1 MENEDIF
8 MQINNL
14 SLSDELAE
22 AKEDSTSKEEND
34 AIITNLGTYMQTFF
48 KSLYRKSIIM
58 IRTPHHSWLWQFE
71 MRFQTPR

>member
-22 AKEDSTSKEEND
+22 AKEDSTSTSKEEND
-34 AIITNLGTYMQTFF
+34 AIITNLGKCKAFSKVCTV
-48 KSLYRKSIIM
+48 KAPS
-58 IRTPHHSWLWQFE
+58 
-71 MRFQTPR
+71 

>member
-34 AIITNLGTYMQTFF
+34 AIITNLGTY
-48 KSLYRKSIIM
+48 L
-58 IRTPHHSWLWQFE
+58 HANL
-71 MRFQTPR
+71 FQKFVP